1 MALESLVNGLLAPV
15 RRQELAELIDDL
27 VVAGDA
33 QLRAQ
38 LGEVGEDGVVG
49 PGVVGI
55 LLPQHAAEAVAVGV
69 HSLEHPGGHLR
80 QCDKLPD
87 KGHSCRLREQQ
98 VRGRLHLPLRIRV
111 GVDGPN
117 REGLEP
123 LGAPSVQGVV
133 GTALP
138 LRVRQPVE
146 LPARGMK
153 SAPSP
158 AAR

>member
-1 MALESLVNGLLAPV
+1 MSPEVRTVALDPLVNGLLAPV
-15 RRQELAELIDDL
+15 RRQELVELIDDL

-80 QCDKLPD
+80 QCD
-87 KGHSCRLREQQ
+87 E
-98 VRGRLHLPLRIRV
+98 LPLAAGCLGTCSIV
-111 GVDGPN
+111 NKKDSVSLDTPFIQSQPQGLTPN
-117 REGLEP
+117 TRP
-123 LGAPSVQGVV
+123 L
-133 GTALP
+133 
-138 LRVRQPVE
+138 
-146 LPARGMK
+146 
-153 SAPSP
+153 
-158 AAR
+158 